1 MATRQVNGVAL
12 YYEEHGG
19 GQPILGIHGTGS
31 SALLWQGAIPE
42 LARRGRLILYD
53 RRGCTRS
60 QRPEPYAATSIAV
73 HADDAAELSRILGAA
88 PSVIIGRSYGGEVAV
103 ALALRHPDVVEA
115 LVLLEPSM
123 PLLSPQS
130 REWLEGMRSELEIE
144 PEAAGEILC
153 RSVLGEETWNA
164 FPEEVQQIFRD
175 NGPAVLA
182 ELNGAWTDPDI
193 EALSRLTQPT
203 LLVSAYGSPPAFRAA
218 DDALAARLPGSRRV
232 LVPGGHLVHPAGPAV
247 LRFLDEIRP
256 IPWLGPGRTGVG

>member
-1 MATRQVNGVAL
+1 MSTRQVNGVAL

-19 GQPILGIHGTGS
+19 GRPILGIHGTGS

-42 LARRGRLILYD
+42 LSRRGRLILYD

-60 QRPEPYAATSIAV
+60 QRPEPYAVTSVAE
-73 HADDAAELSRILGAA
+73 HADDAAELLHILGAA

-103 ALALRHPDVVEA
+103 DLALRHPGVVEA

-130 REWLEGMRSELEIE
+130 REWLEGMRSQLQIE
-144 PEAAGEILC
+144 EPDAAGVILC

-182 ELNGAWTDPDI
+182 ELNGEWTDPDV

-218 DDALAARLPGSRRV
+218 DDSLAARLPGTRRA
-232 LVPGGHLVHPAGPAV
+232 LVPGGHLVHPAAPAV

-256 IPWLGPGRTGVG
+256 LP